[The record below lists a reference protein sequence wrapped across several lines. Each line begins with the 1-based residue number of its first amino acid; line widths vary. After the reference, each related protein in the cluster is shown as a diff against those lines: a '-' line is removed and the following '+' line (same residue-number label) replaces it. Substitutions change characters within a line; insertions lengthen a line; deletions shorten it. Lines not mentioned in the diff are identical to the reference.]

1 MRRLALLAA
10 AVFCI
15 ATTSCATARR
25 TTVDYLYIITE
36 PAGAHVATSVG
47 QSCTAPC
54 TLILPR
60 RSDFDVTITLAGYHP
75 FRGHVTH
82 VARRRS
88 GAEPLGDGVA
98 GAAAGSVAGLAT
110 AAETGEAGLTL
121 SGGLGL
127 TETGGAMVVGAAA
140 VGVIV
145 PILVDASTGAN
156 RNLSPNPLIVRMTP
170 MEGSS

>member
-1 MRRLALLAA
+1 L
-10 AVFCI
+10 

-36 PAGAHVATSVG
+36 PAGAQVATSIG
-47 QSCTAPC
+47 QSCIAPC

-60 RSDFDVTITLAGYHP
+60 RSDFDVAITLAGYHP
-75 FRGHVTH
+75 FYGHVTH

-88 GAEPLGDGVA
+88 GVEPVA
-98 GAAAGSVAGLAT
+98 DSVVGGSAGSIAGLAA

-121 SGGLGL
+121 GGGLGL
-127 TETGGAMVVGAAA
+127 TEAGGAMVVGGAAI
-140 VGVIV
+140 GVVV

-156 RNLSPNPLIVRMTP
+156 RNLSPNPIIVRMTP
-170 MEGSS
+170 TEGSP

>member
-1 MRRLALLAA
+1 MRPLLVA
-10 AVFCI
+10 AV
-15 ATTSCATARR
+15 AALSVAAGACATARR

-36 PAGAHVATSVG
+36 PVGAHVATSTG

-60 RSDFDVTITLAGYHP
+60 RSNFDVTITLAGYEP
-75 FRGHVTH
+75 FHGRVTH
-82 VARRRS
+82 VARRGS
-88 GAEPLGDGVA
+88 GAEPVAEAAVGGYVGSAVGVV
-98 GAAAGSVAGLAT
+98 AAT
-110 AAETGEAGLTL
+110 ETGGAGLTL

-127 TETGGAMVVGAAA
+127 TEAGGAMVVGGAAA
-140 VGVIV
+140 GVLV

-170 MEGSS
+170 TQETQ